1 LTSNCPTP
9 DERIDALLAER
20 IAAGDFPSA
29 VYLVAER
36 GRACFSGAQG
46 FAVREPVR
54 HAAGMET
61 IYDLASLTKPLVTGL
76 LAAQLVE
83 RGALEL
89 ERPVGAYLPEFAR
102 AATAHINVRHL
113 LTHTSG
119 LPAWRPLRI
128 STGNRRE
135 RVLETIAAA
144 GLEYETGARVV
155 YSDLGFITLGLL
167 LERICGAKLDELA
180 QREIFRPLALERTFF
195 NPTRAF
201 LTGIAACELGGNAY
215 ERGMC
220 EAQEQARE
228 RTVGQAPA
236 EGQTDGQALSEALKE
251 GQAQALSE
259 ALKEGQTG
267 VLSEAR
273 TQGLAENVAGAL
285 GEWRE
290 ELIWGEVHDGNA
302 FFLGGA
308 AGHAG
313 LFSNARETFS
323 LAEQFIATRTRLL
336 APETCALFS
345 TNMTPQFDEARSFAW
360 QLASTRD
367 STAGGAL
374 SPDSFGH
381 LGFTGTSCWI
391 DAARE
396 RVFILLTNR
405 THTRTLP
412 FVNINGVR
420 RQFHTLAVA
429 ALERAGEGCE
439 IA

>member
-1 LTSNCPTP
+1 MTSNHSTT
-9 DERIDALLAER
+9 DERTNALLAER

-36 GRACFSGAQG
+36 GRVRFSGALG
-46 FAVREPVR
+46 DAVREPAR
-54 HAAGMET
+54 HAATVET

-76 LAAQLVE
+76 LAARLVE
-83 RGALEL
+83 RGELEL
-89 ERPVGAYLPEFAR
+89 ERAVAAYLPEFAR
-102 AATAHINVRHL
+102 GALAGITVRHL

-119 LPAWRPLRI
+119 LPAWRPFRI
-128 STGNRRE
+128 TTGNRRE

-144 GLEYETGARVV
+144 GLEYETGSRVV

-167 LERICGAKLDELA
+167 LERICGAKLGELA
-180 QREIFRPLALERTFF
+180 VREIFRPLKLERTFF
-195 NPTRAF
+195 NPERAF
-201 LTGIAACELGGNAY
+201 LTGVAACELAGNAY

-220 EAQEQARE
+220 EAQ
-228 RTVGQAPA
+228 GQAAP
-236 EGQTDGQALSEALKE
+236 E
-251 GQAQALSE
+251 
-259 ALKEGQTG
+259 
-267 VLSEAR
+267 
-273 TQGLAENVAGAL
+273 AENSGA
-285 GEWRE
+285 WRE

-302 FFLGGA
+302 YFLGGA

-313 LFSNARETFS
+313 LFSNARETLR
-323 LAEQFIATRTRLL
+323 LAEQFIAARTELL
-336 APETCALFS
+336 APETCTLFR
-345 TNMTPQFDEARSFAW
+345 TNMTPHLDEARSFAW
-360 QLASTRD
+360 QLAATRD

-374 SPDSFGH
+374 PPDSFGH

-396 RVFILLTNR
+396 RVLILLTNR

-429 ALERAGEGCE
+429 ALERRADSDE
-439 IA
+439 AL